1 MLHGKRRDY
10 GTVLREIFESV
21 GSLEKLGEVAHYIP
35 ALAKVDPE
43 QYAMYLE
50 VPGKENHGIGDVDT
64 VFSIQSISKALSLAM
79 VIEKKDELLWK
90 RVGVEPSGNAFNS
103 LIQLEQ
109 EKGKPRN
116 PFINAGAIVVAD
128 ELLSL
133 YGDPKHAL
141 LERVR
146 ELAGGD
152 PIDYDV
158 EVAKG
163 EMDTCDLNY
172 SLAHFLK
179 SHGNLKNKV
188 EDVIEFYCY
197 QCSLAMSAKTLARTF
212 GFQCSDGVNP
222 YNGRR
227 FLTPSQS
234 KRLNSIMLTCGF
246 YDQAGAFA
254 YQVGLPGKSGVGGG
268 IVAVVPGYM
277 SLAVWSPRLNKY
289 GNSVLG
295 IESLERFTTKTNLA
309 IF

>member
-1 MLHGKRRDY
+1 MLHGMRTDY
-10 GTVLREIFESV
+10 GDVLREIAEAV
-21 GSLEKLGEVAHYIP
+21 GKLEKSGEVAHYIP
-35 ALAKVDPE
+35 ALAKVDPD
-43 QYAMYLE
+43 QYAMFVE
-50 VPGKENHGIGDVDT
+50 IPGKECHGVGAVDT
-64 VFSIQSISKALSLAM
+64 VFSIQSISKAITLAM
-79 VIEKKDELLWK
+79 VIEKKGETLWE

-103 LIQLEQ
+103 LFQLER

-133 YGDPKHAL
+133 YDDAKGRL
-141 LERVR
+141 LELTR
-146 ELAGGD
+146 ELAGD
-152 PIDYDV
+152 ETVDYDV

-163 EMDTCDLNY
+163 EMATCHTNY

-179 SHGNLKNKV
+179 SHGNLRNRV
-188 EDVIEFYCY
+188 EDVIELYCY
-197 QCSLAMSAKTLARTF
+197 QCSLAMSARSLARSF
-212 GFQCSDGVNP
+212 SFQCSDGVIL
-222 YNGRR
+222 YSGRR
-227 FLTPSQS
+227 FLTASQS
-234 KRLNSIMLTCGF
+234 KRLNSVMLTCGF

-268 IVAVVPGYM
+268 IVAVVPGFM
-277 SLAVWSPRLNKY
+277 SVAVWSPRLNKY